1 MPMMKKKPTPTAP
14 DPYSPNAKVIQ
25 PFMPGQQGL
34 LAEQLNAGFG
44 GGVDAQ
50 MGLLDQW
57 TSPMKL
63 PGKFNYGNPMKDM
76 GGGMKNGIPDLTR
89 QEMKIAQ
96 PWVPSNGAFR
106 NPQQEIDFRA
116 LDPKIQEWLRAQWG
130 GGQ

>member
-1 MPMMKKKPTPTAP
+1 MPMMKKKPGQP
-14 DPYSPNAKVIQ
+14 DPYSPTAKTVQ

-34 LAEQLNAGFG
+34 LAQQLSAGG
-44 GGVDAQ
+44 YGTVDQ
-50 MGLLDQW
+50 NMGLLDQW

-63 PGKFNYGNPMKDM
+63 PGKFNYGNPYNPQ
-76 GGGMKNGIPDLTR
+76 GGKSGGIPDLTR